1 MAEELRLRTD
11 TRITK
16 ETFSNKSYN
25 VTKTA
30 IRGYVNELA
39 ALSQAIKK
47 RLSTQQFEYP
57 IYTFNYGVDWKDL
70 IGQDPEYIRAEMK
83 RMIQETLEKDDRI
96 KSVESFK
103 FEFSGTICRCSFDV
117 TSIFG
122 KTREVVKTDV

>member
-1 MAEELRLRTD
+1 MEEELRLQTD

-16 ETFSNKSYN
+16 ETFSNRSYN
-25 VTKTA
+25 VTETA

-39 ALSQAIKK
+39 ALSQAIQK

-96 KSVESFK
+96 KSVENFK

-117 TSIFG
+117 ISIFG
-122 KTREVVKTDV
+122 KTREVVKADV